1 MFNSPASIAEMMR
14 NAADAIKC
22 ARDEGVK
29 VGLIDV
35 PLPEIGATELD
46 AWPGGIKQK
55 YSVLY
60 PMLQE
65 TMSALGFPP
74 SAASKREYLSSP
86 ETGESGEDDAVGVWS
101 HDGVYLCTFPT
112 PEYIPSIQT
121 YERWADA
128 QSIFAVVNQQFFLDP
143 MSKGESKTFLK
154 EAVVVYRLESLNM
167 KGPGALPV
175 RGVLYR
181 QYPHQ
186 FKAARRLD
194 GGGYV
199 VLKSFDTLPTR
210 DELERLFFDD
220 SKERDKSL
228 TFLDRLKK
236 QIPRL
241 G

>member
-1 MFNSPASIAEMMR
+1 MRHAAE
-14 NAADAIKC
+14 AIKC
-22 ARDEGVK
+22 ARDDGVK
-29 VGLIDV
+29 VGLIDI
-35 PLPEIGATELD
+35 PLPAIGATELD
-46 AWPGGIKQK
+46 DWPGGIKQK
-55 YSVLY
+55 YAVLL
-60 PMLQE
+60 PILQE

-74 SAASKREYLSSP
+74 SAATKREFLFSP
-86 ETGESGEDDAVGVWS
+86 ETGESGEDDAVGIWS
-101 HDGVYLCTFPT
+101 HSGVYLCSFPT
-112 PEYIPSIQT
+112 PEYIPSIQI

-128 QSIFAVVNQQFFLDP
+128 KSIFNVVNQQFFLDP
-143 MSKGESKTFLK
+143 MSKAESKTFLK
-154 EAVVVYRLESLNM
+154 EATVVYRLESLNM

-181 QYPHQ
+181 QYPYR

-199 VLKSFDTLPTR
+199 VLKTYDTLPTR
-210 DELERLFFDD
+210 DELETIFFED
-220 SKERDKSL
+220 SKERDRSL